1 MLGLMKKEIFM
12 MKNYMATAGIVMLIL
27 TIAMISSEN
36 AEIGILSGYIVAF
49 TAISPI
55 TMIAYDEKN
64 KWDRYSSAMP
74 ATKRQQVLCKYL
86 MVILII
92 VILTAIFIA
101 LCAIKGETLIYI
113 KGVTIIPVVM
123 AITISGIEL
132 LMAYKFGANKAR
144 FVLIGIMFLIIFG
157 ARIYGAMDMLSVI
170 TKNPAMFYIGGI
182 IVAFAIYIASFCLSV
197 HFHSNKDF

>member
-86 MVILII
+86 MVTSLD
-92 VILTAIFIA
+92 
-101 LCAIKGETLIYI
+101 KGTQ
-113 KGVTIIPVVM
+113 PFVVCD
-123 AITISGIEL
+123 G
-132 LMAYKFGANKAR
+132 
-144 FVLIGIMFLIIFG
+144 
-157 ARIYGAMDMLSVI
+157 
-170 TKNPAMFYIGGI
+170 
-182 IVAFAIYIASFCLSV
+182 
-197 HFHSNKDF
+197 

>member
-1 MLGLMKKEIFM
+1 MFGLIKKEIFM
-12 MKNYMATAGIVMLIL
+12 MKNYMATSGIVMLIL
-27 TIAMISSEN
+27 IIAMICSES

-74 ATKRQQVLCKYL
+74 VTKNQQVLCKYL
-86 MVILII
+86 MVILSIA
-92 VILTAIFIA
+92 ILTAIFVA

-113 KGVTIIPVVM
+113 KWVTIIPVVM
-123 AITISGIEL
+123 ATIVSGIEL

-157 ARIYGAMDMLSVI
+157 ARIYGTMDMLNCI
-170 TKNPAMFYIGGI
+170 TSNLDIFYIGSI
-182 IVAFAIYIASFCLSV
+182 ITAFAVYIASFCLSA
-197 HFHSNKDF
+197 HFYSNRDF

>member
-27 TIAMISSEN
+27 IIAMISSEN

-74 ATKRQQVLCKYL
+74 VTKRQQVLCKYL
-86 MVILII
+86 MVILSI
-92 VILTAIFIA
+92 VILTAIFVA
-101 LCAIKGETLIYI
+101 LCAIKGETFLYI
-113 KGVTIIPVVM
+113 KWVTIIPVVM
-123 AITISGIEL
+123 AIIVSGIEL

-157 ARIYGAMDMLSVI
+157 AKIYGIIDIFHSI
-170 TKNPAMFYIGGI
+170 TDNLDMFYIISI
-182 IVAFAIYIASFCLSV
+182 IIAFAVYIASFCLSA
-197 HFHSNKDF
+197 HFYLNKDF